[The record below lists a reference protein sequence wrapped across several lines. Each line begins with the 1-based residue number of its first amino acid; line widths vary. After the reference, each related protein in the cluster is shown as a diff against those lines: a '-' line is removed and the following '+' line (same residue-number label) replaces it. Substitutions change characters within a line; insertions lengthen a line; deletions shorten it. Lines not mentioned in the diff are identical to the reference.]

1 MWLEVS
7 THFNF
12 FLLLWGAAER
22 STCCVY
28 TQIDKLIDIVPDI
41 PRFLGWVISTTLDRL
56 WDVLCFFVSHIL
68 ARFCLPPVAT
78 TAPSLFLI
86 NVHQEVHQKPS
97 WKSNMA
103 FQIDVLMITY
113 QELGLT
119 SFFSQK
125 KWIWLSQVVLL
136 QVVCV
141 GHFLAPSPWF
151 LCLVIL
157 FSSAQFKCK

>member
-22 STCCVY
+22 SPCCVY
-28 TQIDKLIDIVPDI
+28 TQIDKLIDLVPDI

-86 NVHQEVHQKPS
+86 NIHQGAPKTKLEIQHGFPNRCLDDNLPGARFNQ
-97 WKSNMA
+97 
-103 FQIDVLMITY
+103 F
-113 QELGLT
+113 
-119 SFFSQK
+119 FFSHK
-125 KWIWLSQVVLL
+125 KMDLIIEGGFIASCVCWITPCAVPMIPML
-136 QVVCV
+136 
-141 GHFLAPSPWF
+141 GDPF
-151 LCLVIL
+151 
-157 FSSAQFKCK
+157 

>member
-12 FLLLWGAAER
+12 SLLLWGAAER

-86 NVHQEVHQKPS
+86 NIHQEVHQKPS

-119 SFFSQK
+119 SFFFAK
-125 KWIWLSQVVLL
+125 KMDLIIAGGFIASC
-136 QVVCV
+136 VCWTTPCAV
-141 GHFLAPSPWF
+141 PMIPMLGDPF
-151 LCLVIL
+151 
-157 FSSAQFKCK
+157 